1 MSVYCETDEETKKD
15 RLPKDERVTIPGV
28 ETKQS
33 GALRSS
39 QAQMEE
45 EQTTRSR
52 NGNRSDY
59 DNVVSMQPQHRTVSE
74 LSKAAGGQR
83 ITPNKGYDEA
93 NV

>member
-1 MSVYCETDEETKKD
+1 MSVYCETDSETKKD

-33 GALRSS
+33 GALRSN
-39 QAQMEE
+39 QLINDD
-45 EQTTRSR
+45 EQSARAR

-59 DNVVSMQPQHRTVSE
+59 DNVATLQQQQRTTSNF
-74 LSKAAGGQR
+74 SRPTGGR
-83 ITPNKGYDEA
+83 GYDEA